1 MALSVSIR
9 YGLLILVVFLFWI
22 SMFCCNLGKAYGEE
36 VPQKGTGLAGYDP
49 FTGVGV
55 VGDKPHT
62 GTDVVGGDVP
72 QTGTGVVEYD
82 PAGIVA
88 KALLCFNEKHIYS
101 SCEEAY
107 RLTESGDINVPHEY
121 VDQYCNGP
129 CLSEVNLVL
138 NCIENIMTHFV
149 FYNKATIQDIKD
161 TIKAGCSYGPERGDF
176 NVAEHLQAQENRAYM
191 NQIQIV
197 FGLGFMIT
205 GHAVL
210 L

>member
-1 MALSVSIR
+1 
-9 YGLLILVVFLFWI
+9 
-22 SMFCCNLGKAYGEE
+22 MFCCNLGKAYGEE

-55 VGDKPHT
+55 VGDEPHT
-62 GTDVVGGDVP
+62 GTDDFLHARS
-72 QTGTGVVEYD
+72 EYFVD
-82 PAGIVA
+82 LHLA
-88 KALLCFNEKHIYS
+88 KSQIYS

-205 GHAVL
+205 GHAL
-210 L
+210 LL